1 MHQRTPEQEA
11 ARLGR
16 ELRKVAQA
24 VRVARPLLAIVGRT
38 WRVRETWAPGAR
50 ELVLGRRAYI
60 LSLWHGN
67 LLEVVWANKFRGIA
81 ALASRHGDAEIMVR
95 LMLNWDFTFVRG
107 SSSEGGKEA
116 LAAMVE
122 ALEDGRPFAITPDG
136 PRGPAG
142 VPKLGVLVA
151 SHRSGAPIIP
161 VRVRASRCWRTRSW
175 DRFEIP
181 KPFARLEIDYGAP
194 WYPPSVD
201 DAALAELQRRM
212 GPAHAV
218 AHAVADV
225 AR

>member
-11 ARLGR
+11 ARLER
-16 ELRKVAQA
+16 ESRKVAQA
-24 VRVARPLLAIVGRT
+24 VRIARPLVGILGRT
-38 WRVRETWAPGAR
+38 WRVRETWDPDAR
-50 ELVLGRRAYI
+50 ALLLGRAACI

-107 SSSEGGKEA
+107 SSSDGGKEA
-116 LAAMVE
+116 LAAMVD
-122 ALEDGRPFAITPDG
+122 ALEEGRPFAITPDG

-151 SHRSGAPIIP
+151 ATRSGAPIIP
-161 VRVRASRCWRTRSW
+161 VRVRASRSWRTGSW

-181 KPFARLEIDYGAP
+181 KPFARIELDYGAP
-194 WYPPSVD
+194 WHPPSVD

-212 GPAHAV
+212 GPAHA
-218 AHAVADV
+218 AADD